1 MTWRFI
7 PACAGNATEPSSR
20 PVGYARFIPACA
32 GNACSRPSW
41 TWTANGSS
49 PRVRGTL
56 NDRWRRS
63 GNAGSSPRVRGTPP
77 FRGNAD
83 MSKPGSSPRVR
94 GTHDREEPGP
104 GNRRFI
110 PACAGNALK
119 ANGRSSCASR
129 FIPACAGNAPRSTAA
144 RRPCAVHP
152 RVCGERARQRQRI
165 SRLVRFIPACAGN
178 ACKRGGDNAKFTG
191 SSPRVRGTL
200 GYAVTDPPAPRFIP
214 ACAGNATLPA
224 PLHCNISRFI
234 PACAGNALQGKPL
247 KRHSFYDVK
256 QRYRSSRYVQ
266 SPRDDW
272 TRPFSGRARF
282 LCDAFVVT
290 LTRRLSLG
298 RQEGYEPKAVEVH
311 RHPPIG
317 AAGLEFETGI
327 IV

>member
-1 MTWRFI
+1 MR
-7 PACAGNATEPSSR
+7 
-20 PVGYARFIPACA
+20 
-32 GNACSRPSW
+32 
-41 TWTANGSS
+41 GSS
-49 PRVRGTL
+49 PRVRGT
-56 NDRWRRS
+56 R
-63 GNAGSSPRVRGTPP
+63 AP
-77 FRGNAD
+77 
-83 MSKPGSSPRVR
+83 
-94 GTHDREEPGP
+94 EE
-104 GNRRFI
+104 
-110 PACAGNALK
+110 
-119 ANGRSSCASR
+119 
-129 FIPACAGNAPRSTAA
+129 
-144 RRPCAVHP
+144 
-152 RVCGERARQRQRI
+152 RI

-178 ACKRGGDNAKFTG
+178 ACKRGGDNGSSPVHPRVCGERSAMRLRTRLPHG

-200 GYAVTDPPAPRFIP
+200 HYQ
-214 ACAGNATLPA
+214 N
-224 PLHCNISRFI
+224 HCIVNSRFI